1 MLFSLFHVFSLQH
14 GIRARNILG
23 FLRRR
28 RHWYPIRQPL
38 RPVVALQRRALQRR
52 LVVALPAVAPCC
64 QPPSCGLRPDLV
76 ASCPPSRP
84 AHPSTIAPSRRPA
97 APSGH
102 RPASRRALLPAVAL
116 PSCRSS
122 VWSSPCLRLTVAP
135 CPSVASCPAVVPCHR
150 VTSRRA
156 LSSRPSSRRVPACDR
171 VSRIAVNAFNMYRV
185 SRIAVNAFNTYRV
198 VRIAVNA
205 YSTKPSPSTSPC
217 FSAPC
222 QLLRALLL
230 RARALPAS
238 PRPASAA
245 SPRPAFRVNVARALL
260 QLLCSVTLRSAALC
274 CCVPNLPSALPS
286 ALQTSCLPPC
296 RPTSALPGAVSVD
309 ADALQLTPTPTPCCR
324 SRRRRL
330 AATARAFVW
339 PFPSSRPSLPRW
351 LLLSSW
357 PSRPPCRHPLMS
369 LSLLIL

>member
-1 MLFSLFHVFSLQH
+1 MACAPSSSHL
-14 GIRARNILG
+14 A
-23 FLRRR
+23 LRRAL
-28 RHWYPIRQPL
+28 PIRQPL

-84 AHPSTIAPSRRPA
+84 AHPSTVAPGRRPA

-116 PSCRSS
+116 PSRRSR

-135 CPSVASCPAVVPCHR
+135 CPSVASCPAVAPCHR

-156 LSSRPSSRRVPACDR
+156 LSSRTSSHRVPACD
-171 VSRIAVNAFNMYRV
+171 RV

-205 YSTKPSPSTSPC
+205 CSTKPSPSTSPC
-217 FSAPC
+217 FSAPAPCFSAPAPCQLLRALPC
-222 QLLRALLL
+222 QLLRALLQLLL
-230 RARALPAS
+230 RAQLLRVNVARALPAS

-245 SPRPAFRVNVARALL
+245 VLLRALLLRALPASLRPASPRPACT
-260 QLLCSVTLRSAALC
+260 QLLCSVALRSAALC
-274 CCVPNLPSALPS
+274 
-286 ALQTSCLPPC
+286 
-296 RPTSALPGAVSVD
+296 
-309 ADALQLTPTPTPCCR
+309 
-324 SRRRRL
+324 
-330 AATARAFVW
+330 
-339 PFPSSRPSLPRW
+339 
-351 LLLSSW
+351 
-357 PSRPPCRHPLMS
+357 
-369 LSLLIL
+369 